1 MKFKGLLTIILLCIV
16 AKLVANQPSDPQIN
30 LQNIPRVFDTD
41 SILNSLISK
50 PVDASDSLMSF
61 NADSAKFINKQAVVQ
76 EETIPEITVKN
87 DLIPENEIDTVYN
100 YKIPTDIALLP
111 VDTLILYTNPFFID
125 LVFTG
130 LNLDFNWKIADLRTL
145 YYGKPAQKISDI
157 YNKAPHSKRE
167 DDVINDLRS
176 NARTELARSAA
187 NLFST
192 TFDRLPD
199 PNNNRSTLI
208 KGTRIEK
215 VVFVDKDIV
224 NPNDNKITVKKDKIS
239 PWTKKAQGMAQF
251 SQNLVSSN
259 WYQGGNSNMAV
270 LGVLSGQLN
279 YDNKKNI
286 QFENNAEW
294 KMGFYFVDDST
305 ALRPINTNN
314 DILKINSKLGYKI
327 NGNWFY
333 SGSID
338 FSTQF
343 FNNYKAVNSN
353 VLKAAFLTPVRFNV
367 GIGLDYKYKKIFSLA
382 LSPLS
387 YKYIYLNDTTN
398 VNQNLFGIKKTENKL
413 SEIGS
418 AFKAQLSYSP
428 VREIQ
433 IDSKLSFFTNYEKVE
448 VDWEIVGNFTVN
460 RFLSTRLSINPRYD
474 NTVIMPN
481 GEKAR
486 IQFKE
491 LLSFGFSYKLI
502 D

>member
-1 MKFKGLLTIILLCIV
+1 MKFKGQLIVLLLCLIT
-16 AKLVANQPSDPQIN
+16 KLFADQPSDPQIN
-30 LQNIPRVFDTD
+30 LNSLPQVFDID
-41 SILNSLISK
+41 SILNSLVSK
-50 PVDASDSLMSF
+50 PIDVSDSIMSF
-61 NADSAKFINKQAVVQ
+61 NADSAKFIQS
-76 EETIPEITVKN
+76 TTDIPEEVLPELN
-87 DLIPENEIDTVYN
+87 NFDDLIPEIQNNLVYS
-100 YKIPTDIALLP
+100 YKIPTELPLLP
-111 VDTLILYTNPFFID
+111 VDTLVLLNNPFFIN

-130 LNLDFNWKIADLRTL
+130 IKLDFNWKKADLKTL
-145 YYGKPAQKISDI
+145 YYGNEPKTIADISFKTPQLKKEDEVI
-157 YNKAPHSKRE
+157 YDLRNKARNEIS
-167 DDVINDLRS
+167 
-176 NARTELARSAA
+176 RTAA
-187 NLFST
+187 NLYST
-192 TFDRLPD
+192 TFDQLPN
-199 PNNNRSTLI
+199 PESNKNNYI
-208 KGTRIEK
+208 KGLNLDKIIFVEKDMVNPYDSKINIIKEK
-215 VVFVDKDIV
+215 V
-224 NPNDNKITVKKDKIS
+224 S
-239 PWTKKAQGMAQF
+239 PWSKKAQGMVQF
-251 SQNLVSSN
+251 SQNLVSGN

-270 LGVLSGQLN
+270 LGVLTGQMN

-294 KMGFYFVDDST
+294 RMGFYFVDDST
-305 ALRPINTNN
+305 ALRPVNTNN
-314 DILKINSKLGYKI
+314 DILKVNSKLGFKI

-343 FNNYKAVNSN
+343 LNNYQAVNSE
-353 VLKAAFLTPVRFNV
+353 VLKASFLTPVRLNV

-387 YKYIYLNDTTN
+387 YKYIYVNDTTH
-398 VNQNLFGIKKTENKL
+398 VNQNLFGVKKDENKL
-413 SEIGS
+413 SEVGS
-418 AFKAQLSYSP
+418 AFKATLSYSP

-448 VDWEIVGNFTVN
+448 VDWEIVGTFVVN

-474 NTVIMPN
+474 NTVIMTN